1 MIKIISKQDA
11 AEKTKWLRQQ
21 LEEYKA
27 RHPEIV
33 SDLDL
38 KSNLFKDFP
47 GKNKEFMDV
56 LESVEKF
63 FEEKDLL
70 KKNTQ

>member
-1 MIKIISKQDA
+1 MIKITSKQDA

-27 RHPEIV
+27 KHPEIV
-33 SDLDL
+33 SDSDL
-38 KSNLFKDFP
+38 KPDFFKDYP
-47 GKNKEFMDV
+47 GKRKEFMDV

-63 FEEKDLL
+63 FEKNEK
-70 KKNTQ
+70 